1 MNDNDN
7 LSRSYRRWHAAE
19 RSGRD
24 DEADAEFRTLFSAVV
39 EQRAATV
46 DFAARTME
54 AVAAAA
60 ARDAR
65 RARRA
70 RAGIMAAGVC
80 SAVLLAYFGSGLFV
94 GFGSGLVARTV
105 DLLIALVV
113 KMAGAAETGA
123 DVWSVLSS
131 IGRTAAAVTTDPTVT
146 VMLFALQ
153 AIALAAL
160 VALQRLLG
168 ADEESL
174 K

>member
-1 MNDNDN
+1 MNDNLN
-7 LSRSYRRWHAAE
+7 RTYRRWHAAE
-19 RSGRD
+19 GSGRE
-24 DEADAEFRTLFSAVV
+24 DEADAEFTTLFRTTV
-39 EQRAATV
+39 EQPAATI

-60 ARDAR
+60 AREAH
-65 RARRA
+65 RARRV
-70 RAGIMAAGVC
+70 RVGIMAGGAV

-94 GFGSGLVARTV
+94 GFGSGLFARTV

-113 KMAGAAETGA
+113 KMAGAAQTGA